1 MENRN
6 LNKALDIVSKLITG
20 EEVGR
25 KSNTMLYEEYCN
37 NSEVYDII
45 TETCKALNLNLYE
58 YNDTLFISAGMKN
71 RVFGYSNEELKR
83 LMGLRVNKELFM
95 VYFIIYNIITEF
107 YKDSSSATYLE

>member
-45 TETCKALNLNLYE
+45 TETCKALNLNL
-58 YNDTLFISAGMKN
+58 
-71 RVFGYSNEELKR
+71 
-83 LMGLRVNKELFM
+83 
-95 VYFIIYNIITEF
+95 
-107 YKDSSSATYLE
+107 

>member
-83 LMGLRVNKELFM
+83 LMGLRVNKELF
-95 VYFIIYNIITEF
+95 IILSLSFTRILQVQHILNT
-107 YKDSSSATYLE
+107 

>member
-1 MENRN
+1 
-6 LNKALDIVSKLITG
+6 
-20 EEVGR
+20 
-25 KSNTMLYEEYCN
+25 MLYEEYCN

-95 VYFIIYNIITEF
+95 VILLYIILSLSFTRILQVQHILNT
-107 YKDSSSATYLE
+107 

>member
-58 YNDTLFISAGMKN
+58 YNDTLFISARHEKPCVRIFQRGIEK
-71 RVFGYSNEELKR
+71 
-83 LMGLRVNKELFM
+83 
-95 VYFIIYNIITEF
+95 
-107 YKDSSSATYLE
+107 TYGIKG